1 MLCIMNTALIGCG
14 GNGGVVA
21 VSLALNGN
29 NPVCIDKSK
38 EIVDAI
44 ERSGLKLHGRK
55 GEHTVRM
62 RACTEYPDAAGSYDV
77 IILGVKSNVLEAVFE
92 EAIKHLS
99 ESGFIVTIQNG
110 LEILSI
116 AEKHPHTKIVAGAVG
131 YNAQHE
137 EIGNICVTT
146 EGGITFGTLSSAD
159 EKDLS
164 RLEELLPPLIP
175 VHTREDTAAVLWT
188 KLLIVC
194 GVTGLGGV
202 SGLRVGELLN
212 NRYARRLFYRMAAEG
227 SLLAEKLGIRLLKL
241 PGGINPE
248 KFGNHG
254 KGYLLPVRW
263 MLLKLASIRFKDLK
277 SGIQVDLE
285 RGNKTEIDY
294 INGVIVREGKR
305 IGLDT
310 PINRRVVEMVKEI
323 EKGSRRMSP
332 ENLSEMWDRV
342 QDISTPETRDRER

>member
-1 MLCIMNTALIGCG
+1 MNIALIGCG

-21 VSLALNGN
+21 VTLALNGN
-29 NPVCIDKSK
+29 NLVCIDKNR

-44 ERSGLKLHGRK
+44 ERNGLKLRGRK

-62 RACTEYPDAAGSYDV
+62 KTCTHYPEEAGSFNV
-77 IILGVKSNVLEAVFE
+77 IFLGVKSNVLEDVFE
-92 EAIKHLS
+92 EAIEHLS

-137 EIGNICVTT
+137 DIGNICVTT
-146 EGGITFGTLSSAD
+146 KGGITFGTLSSAD
-159 EKDLS
+159 DKDLS

-175 VHTREDTAAVLWT
+175 VHTCEDTAAVLWT

-194 GVTGLGGV
+194 GVTGLGGA
-202 SGLRVGELLN
+202 SGLRVGELLK
-212 NRYARRLFYRMAAEG
+212 NRHAKRLFYGMAAEG
-227 SLLAEKLGIRLLKL
+227 SLLAEKLGITLLKL

-248 KFGNHG
+248 KFGYYG
-254 KGYLLPVRW
+254 KGYPLPVRW
-263 MLLKLASIRFKDLK
+263 ILLKLASIKFKDLK

-285 RGNKTEIDY
+285 RGSKTEIDY
-294 INGVIVREGKR
+294 INGSIVREGER
-305 IGLDT
+305 IGFDT
-310 PINRRVVEMVKEI
+310 PINRLVVEMVKEI
-323 EKGSRRMSP
+323 EDGRRSMSP
-332 ENLSEMWDRV
+332 KNLSEIWDRM
-342 QDISTPETRDRER
+342 QDL

>member
-1 MLCIMNTALIGCG
+1 MNTALIGCG

-21 VSLALNGN
+21 VSLALNGKS
-29 NPVCIDKSK
+29 PVCIDKNR
-38 EIVDAI
+38 EIVDVI
-44 ERSGLKLHGRK
+44 KRNGLKLHGRK

-62 RACTEYPDAAGSYDV
+62 MAYTEYPKEAGSFDV
-77 IILGVKSNVLEAVFE
+77 IFLGVKSNVLEAVFE
-92 EAIKHLS
+92 QAMKHLS
-99 ESGFIVTIQNG
+99 EGGFIVTIQNG
-110 LEILSI
+110 LEIFSI
-116 AEKHPHTKIVAGAVG
+116 AKKNPHTKVVAGAVA

-137 EIGNICVTT
+137 EIGNIDVTT
-146 EGGITFGTLSSAD
+146 KGGISFGTLGSAD

-175 VHTREDTAAVLWT
+175 VHTCEDTAAVLWT

-194 GVTGLGGV
+194 SVTGLGGV

-212 NRYARRLFYRMAAEG
+212 NRHARRLFYGMATEG

-248 KFGNHG
+248 KFGNLG
-254 KGYLLPVRW
+254 KGYPLPVRCI
-263 MLLKLASIRFKDLK
+263 LLKLASIKFKDLK

-294 INGVIVREGKR
+294 INGSIVREGER
-305 IGLDT
+305 MGLDT
-310 PINRRVVEMVKEI
+310 PINRLVVEMVKEI
-323 EKGSRRMSP
+323 EEERRSMSP
-332 ENLSEMWDRV
+332 KNLSEIYDRV
-342 QDISTPETRDRER
+342 QDVSIRETRDMEQ